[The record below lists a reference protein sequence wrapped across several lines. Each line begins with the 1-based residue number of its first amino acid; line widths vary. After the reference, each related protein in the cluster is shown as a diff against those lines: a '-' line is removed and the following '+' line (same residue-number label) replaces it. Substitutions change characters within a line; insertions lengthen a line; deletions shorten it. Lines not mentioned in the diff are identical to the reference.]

1 MKTIFNNPK
10 SIIIA
15 IVFVFLLFPAAKPAE
30 AGCWNQCTKYSMC
43 PSGTKLYAVAIGLQ
57 FPVAVCYPNYLEL
70 EPWYQSPTNTQ
81 CYLWHFNGN
90 LSACCGS
97 SCPSIPY
104 ADVVNQ
110 AKAYCNQ
117 PTCDPTSIFCFNP
130 QPPCN
135 WFKVI
140 ADYNNL
146 SANPGDYCTSYVEV
160 CNGDC
165 NNNIRNACTTPT
177 ASIWQGENATHW
189 TWYCPGKNGGSNSG
203 QCQFPKPVPVDG
215 ACSSPAN
222 HLAPC
227 APGTQASLVTSADK
241 WTWGC
246 NGDNGGVNTSP
257 AACVETN
264 CAATHCTN
272 EQCTN
277 TSGTVWG
284 TKVPI
289 WGSKICTKDTNIV
302 CTTDDCGS
310 TISIPYTG
318 CYEPSTNGCPGRSC
332 NISDCPAPESK
343 PCPSCPINPGT
354 WREVSP
360 QN

>member
-117 PTCDPTSIFCFNP
+117 PTCDPTFIFCFNP

-135 WFKVI
+135 WFQVI
-140 ADYNNL
+140 TNYNNL

-160 CNGDC
+160 CNGEC
-165 NNNIRNACTTPT
+165 NNSILYGCTVPNSTTAAINKVENPT
-177 ASIWQGENATHW
+177 NW
-189 TWYCPGKNGGSNSG
+189 TWNCPGKGPGGLNSPQCSLAKPAPVSCNSNF
-203 QCQFPKPVPVDG
+203 QDVCP
-215 ACSSPAN
+215 PAN
-222 HLAPC
+222 IDC
-227 APGTQASLVTSADK
+227 ANTCGQTITVTPTCSRIDL
-241 WTWGC
+241 
-246 NGDNGGVNTSP
+246 
-257 AACVETN
+257 
-264 CAATHCTN
+264 
-272 EQCTN
+272 
-277 TSGTVWG
+277 
-284 TKVPI
+284 
-289 WGSKICTKDTNIV
+289 
-302 CTTDDCGS
+302 
-310 TISIPYTG
+310 
-318 CYEPSTNGCPGRSC
+318 NGCDMTPTTCVGSC
-332 NISDCPAPESK
+332 TPVTRICPDCPLETGA
-343 PCPSCPINPGT
+343 

-360 QN
+360 